1 VFGDEKDEKDL
12 DTTSE
17 EIEDLDAPAEEG
29 DDVVGGKPP
38 KIIVPTKTSGC
49 ISG

>member
-1 VFGDEKDEKDL
+1 VFDDEKDDL

-29 DDVVGGKPP
+29 DDVVGGVKP
-38 KIIVPTKTSGC
+38 KIIVPTSTSGC
-49 ISG
+49 IAG